1 LVACRRILGRHE
13 VAQQV
18 RTGSYKPGWLPAARL
33 CGVAGL
39 ALGLVLILPAAAR
52 ADASASFTYSP
63 ESPLTGEVVT
73 FTSTST
79 GTISSLAW
87 DLDGDGACDDATG
100 PAATHAFEVAGTHS
114 VLLCVNGGESE
125 QRRTIVVRNR
135 PPVASFTFAP
145 SAPVTDEAI
154 TLGSTSVDPDGPITS
169 QSWDLDGDGA
179 FDDAAGETASV
190 SFTTEGTHPVA
201 LAVTDRNGAASI
213 ALAFIRVVKPPLEL
227 LSPPPVVR
235 MLSRFVPGGTVIG
248 RFVVSVPR
256 GTLLT
261 VRCRGG
267 GCPYRRRR
275 IRAETGRI
283 RLRGLERRL
292 SPGTRIELFVMKK
305 EAFGRYIRYRIL
317 RGRPPAR
324 VDRCV
329 RPRTRRPVACPRT

>member
-1 LVACRRILGRHE
+1 
-13 VAQQV
+13 V
-18 RTGSYKPGWLPAARL
+18 RSGSYKPGWLPAARL
-33 CGVAGL
+33 CGIAAL
-39 ALGLVLILPAAAR
+39 ALASMLIVPAGAR

-63 ESPLTGEVVT
+63 ESPLTGELVT

-79 GTISSLAW
+79 GTITKLEW
-87 DLDGDGACDDATG
+87 DLDGDGACNEATDAT
-100 PAATHAFEVAGTHS
+100 TVTRAFDVAGHHS
-114 VLLCVNGGESE
+114 VSVCVNDGVSE

-135 PPVASFTFAP
+135 PPIASFTFAP
-145 SAPVTDEAI
+145 SAPVTDETIA
-154 TLGSTSVDPDGPITS
+154 LGSTSVDPDGPIAS

-190 SFTTEGTHPVA
+190 SFAAVGTHPVA
-201 LAVTDRNGAASI
+201 LAVSDRHGAASI

-235 MLSRFVPGGTVIG
+235 MLSRFVPGGTLIG

-256 GTLLT
+256 GALVT
-261 VRCRGG
+261 VRCRGS

-305 EAFGRYIRYRIL
+305 ETFGRYIRYRIL

-329 RPRTRRPVACPRT
+329 RPRTRQPVACPRT

>member
-1 LVACRRILGRHE
+1 M
-13 VAQQV
+13 
-18 RTGSYKPGWLPAARL
+18 
-33 CGVAGL
+33 
-39 ALGLVLILPAAAR
+39 ILPALAR

-79 GTISSLAW
+79 GATGSPVW

-100 PAATHAFEVAGTHS
+100 ETAARPFEVAGPHS
-114 VLLCVNGGESE
+114 VGICVNDGQSE

-135 PPVASFTFAP
+135 PPIASFTFAP
-145 SAPVTDEAI
+145 TAPVTDEAI

-190 SFTTEGTHPVA
+190 SFATVGTHPVA
-201 LAVTDRNGAASI
+201 LAVTDRDGASS
-213 ALAFIRVVKPPLEL
+213 LAWAPIRVGKPSLEL

-235 MLSRFVPGGTVIG
+235 MLSRFVPGGTLIG

-256 GTLLT
+256 GSLVT

-275 IRAETGRI
+275 IRAESGRI

-305 EAFGRYIRYRIL
+305 ETFGRYIRYRIL